1 MIDGG
6 VGYGTAPIVTVSAP
20 GELSISGVGQTAV
33 GISSIGLTGSDVSV
47 KAIYISN
54 PGIGYTINPTVVIS
68 NPETLTG
75 VGTYLFNEIIRGSRS
90 QIRARVKSWDSD
102 TKILKISNVGIGATQ
117 ITFLPGETII
127 GTESGALYTV
137 KGFEQMDTYDK
148 YSQNDEI
155 EEEADLI
162 LDFTESNPFG
172 TY

>member
-1 MIDGG
+1 MI
-6 VGYGTAPIVTVSAP
+6 
-20 GELSISGVGQTAV
+20 
-33 GISSIGLTGSDVSV
+33 
-47 KAIYISN
+47 
-54 PGIGYTINPTVVIS
+54 PGIGEKRDIPVVLNRVYFKDDYENDFTTRRLINY
-68 NPETLTG
+68 TLTFT
-75 VGTYLFNEIIRGSRS
+75 VKTYLFNEIIRGSRS

-102 TKILKISNVGIGATQ
+102 TNILKISNVGIGATQ
-117 ITFLPGETII
+117 LTFLTGETII

-137 KGFEQMDTYDK
+137 QGFDRMDTYDK

>member
-1 MIDGG
+1 
-6 VGYGTAPIVTVSAP
+6 
-20 GELSISGVGQTAV
+20 
-33 GISSIGLTGSDVSV
+33 
-47 KAIYISN
+47 
-54 PGIGYTINPTVVIS
+54 
-68 NPETLTG
+68 
-75 VGTYLFNEIIRGSRS
+75 LFNEIIRGSRS

-117 ITFLPGETII
+117 LTFLTGETII

-137 KGFEQMDTYDK
+137 QGFDRMDTYDK